1 VGTAVSVRGVRHRLG
16 GREVLRVDRLDV
28 PAGARL
34 AVLGPNGAG
43 KSTLLRLLA
52 GLEAPTTGTVL
63 VDGAEAARRPLS
75 DRRRSAYVTQRAGLL
90 TETAAHNVEIPL
102 RWRGLPRQECRARA
116 RAALDRLGVLHLA
129 DRPAA
134 GLSGGERQRVS
145 LARALAL
152 DPLLLLL
159 DEPAA
164 ALDVP
169 ARQELLTDLERAVT
183 DAPASTVVHV
193 THRPAEALRMA
204 DTVAVLVAGELRQV
218 ATPAAL
224 LRRPADEVVARL
236 VGYETLVPA
245 VLEPDGRVVLDG
257 HLLARAARD
266 RWDVAHDGAGRVTA
280 ACFAAGV
287 CIRPCGAGGLPATV
301 VRASPGPGHGI
312 VRLAACGG
320 RITLTAHLPHG
331 APLPQP
337 GRPAAVMLD
346 PALTVLVPRRGSESS
361 PSGSVV
367 AAGAS

>member
-1 VGTAVSVRGVRHRLG
+1 VGTALSVREVRHRLG

-52 GLEAPTTGTVL
+52 GLEAPTAGAVL
-63 VDGAEAARRPLS
+63 VDGVEAARRPLS

-90 TETAAHNVEIPL
+90 AETAAHNVEIPL
-102 RWRGLPRQECRARA
+102 GWRGLPRQERRARA

-129 DRPAA
+129 ERPAA
-134 GLSGGERQRVS
+134 GLSVGERQRVS

-169 ARQELLTDLERAVT
+169 ARQELLADLERVVT

-218 ATPAAL
+218 ATPGVL

-236 VGYETLVPA
+236 VGYETLLPA
-245 VLEPDGRVVLDG
+245 VLEPDGRVTVDG
-257 HLLARAARD
+257 HALMRAAGDGRD
-266 RWDVAHDGAGRVTA
+266 VTEAVTA
-280 ACFAAGV
+280 VCFAAGV
-287 CIRPCGAGGLPATV
+287 RVEPCRAGGLPATV
-301 VRASPGPGHGI
+301 VRASPGPGHG
-312 VRLAACGG
+312 VVTLAARSG
-320 RITLTAHLPHG
+320 RLMLTAHLRHG
-331 APLPQP
+331 VPLPQP
-337 GRPAAVMLD
+337 EEHVAVTLD
-346 PALTVLVPRRGSESS
+346 PALTVLVPRWGSESS
-361 PSGSVV
+361 RRRSVV
-367 AAGAS
+367 GTGAP

>member
-1 VGTAVSVRGVRHRLG
+1 MGTAVSVRGVRHRLG

-52 GLEAPTTGTVL
+52 GLEAPTTGSVL
-63 VDGAEAARRPLS
+63 VDGVEAVRRPLS
-75 DRRRSAYVTQRAGLL
+75 DRRRSVYVTQRAGLL
-90 TETAAHNVEIPL
+90 METAARNVEIPL

-169 ARQELLTDLERAVT
+169 ARQELLADLERVVT
-183 DAPASTVVHV
+183 DAPASTVAHV

-218 ATPAAL
+218 ATPEAL
-224 LRRPADEVVARL
+224 LRRPADGVVARL

-245 VLEPDGRVVLDG
+245 VVEPDGRVVVDG
-257 HLLARAARD
+257 HVVVPADRD
-266 RWDVAHDGAGRVTA
+266 RWGGIHDVVVGVTA

-287 CIRPCGAGGLPATV
+287 RVGRRDNGGLPATV

-312 VRLAACGG
+312 VTLAARGG

-331 APLPQP
+331 APLPRP
-337 GRPAAVMLD
+337 GEHAAVMLD
-346 PALTVLVPRRGSESS
+346 PALTVLVPRRGSE
-361 PSGSVV
+361 PSQRGSVI

>member
-1 VGTAVSVRGVRHRLG
+1 VGTALSVRGVRHRLG

-52 GLEAPTTGTVL
+52 GLEAPTMGTVL
-63 VDGAEAARRPLS
+63 VDGVEAARRPLS

-90 TETAAHNVEIPL
+90 AETAAHNVEIPL

-129 DRPAA
+129 DRPAV
-134 GLSGGERQRVS
+134 GLSVGERQRVS
-145 LARALAL
+145 LARVLAL

-159 DEPAA
+159 DEQAA

-169 ARQELLTDLERAVT
+169 ARQELLADLERVVT

-204 DTVAVLVAGELRQV
+204 GTVAVLVAGDLRQV
-218 ATPAAL
+218 ATPGVL

-236 VGYETLVPA
+236 VGYETLLPA
-245 VLEPDGRVVLDG
+245 VLKPDGRVLVDG
-257 HLLARAARD
+257 HVLMRAAGDRRD
-266 RWDVAHDGAGRVTA
+266 VTGAVTA
-280 ACFAAGV
+280 VCFAAGV
-287 CIRPCGAGGLPATV
+287 RVEPCCAGGLPATV
-301 VRASPGPGHGI
+301 LRASPGPGHG
-312 VRLAACGG
+312 VVTLAARSG
-320 RITLTAHLPHG
+320 RLTLTAHLRYG
-331 APLPQP
+331 VPLPQP
-337 GRPAAVMLD
+337 EERVAVTLD
-346 PALTVLVPRRGSESS
+346 PALTVLVPRGGSEPSRRGSI
-361 PSGSVV
+361 V
-367 AAGAS
+367 ATGAP